1 MKNLENIKKAIFI
14 ITVLIIMIGAIVV
27 ATAGFKFGLVY
38 QEHKRIEIYIDK
50 DYSIEDV
57 KNIINEVVPNE
68 KIIVQN
74 VETFNKDVSF
84 TIKNISD
91 EQAKSL
97 QEKINTKYEMA
108 ESTES
113 IIVIN
118 EPHMKL
124 TDIMKPYVKPLI
136 ISTIIICL
144 YLAIRFKKAGLL
156 KVGLLSSATIII
168 SQALYY
174 SIWAICRIPISQI
187 TMPISMLVYLITI
200 SVLTLVLGKNV
211 KTAK

>member
-1 MKNLENIKKAIFI
+1 MKNLENIKKATSI
-14 ITVLIIMIGAIVV
+14 IAVLIIMIGAIVV
-27 ATAGFKFGLVY
+27 ATAGFKFGLEY
-38 QEHKRIEIYIDK
+38 QAHKRIEIYIDK

-74 VETFNKDVSF
+74 VETFNEDVSF

-91 EQAKSL
+91 EQTKSL

-113 IIVIN
+113 IIVID

-144 YLAIRFKKAGLL
+144 YLAIRFKKAGLFPI
-156 KVGLLSSATIII
+156 ATIII

-174 SIWAICRIPISQI
+174 SVWAICRIPVSKI
-187 TMPISMLVYLITI
+187 TMPISLLVYVIAISGVTI
-200 SVLTLVLGKNV
+200 ALGKSV
-211 KTAK
+211 KTAKQ